1 MVKHRVKMKRKASSR
16 QFTNSALNKKQL
28 NLSAKP
34 RRGGIR
40 M

>member
-1 MVKHRVKMKRKASSR
+1 MVKHRKKMTRRASSR
-16 QFTNSALNKKQL
+16 QFTNSALNTKQL

>member
-1 MVKHRVKMKRKASSR
+1 MIKHRKKMGRKASSR
-16 QFTNSALNKKQL
+16 QFTNSAMNTKKL

-40 M
+40 F